1 MRMKR
6 IIIAMLLSVLPYGV
20 CLADGA
26 RFLVVNSKDGTKTTF
41 ALADEPKISFVDGEL
56 SIVSNSKKFAM
67 NIANVKNYAFAEES
81 TGIGKVIKNGNVKV
95 ENGCV
100 IFSGMT
106 AGSKVSA
113 YTQDGRLIKECTANA
128 NGTAFIDLSILPKGI
143 IILHSGKTDIKV
155 VNR

>member
-1 MRMKR
+1 MKEF
-6 IIIAMLLSVLPYGV
+6 IIAMLLSVLPCGV
-20 CLADGA
+20 CFADGA

-41 ALADEPKISFVDGEL
+41 ALADKPKVSFVDGEL

-67 NIANVKNYAFAEES
+67 NIADVKNYTFEEES
-81 TGIGKVIKNGNVKV
+81 TGIGKVIKNGNTKF
-95 ENGCV
+95 ENGYV
-100 IFSGMT
+100 VFSGLT
-106 AGSKVSA
+106 VGSKVSA
-113 YTQDGRLIKECTANA
+113 YTQEGRLIKECTANE

>member
-1 MRMKR
+1 MKR
-6 IIIAMLLSVLPYGV
+6 IIIAILLSVLPYGV

-67 NIANVKNYAFAEES
+67 NIANVKNYTFAEES

-106 AGSKVSA
+106 AGCKVSA
-113 YTQDGRLIKECTANA
+113 YMQDGRLITEYTANT
-128 NGTAFIDLSILPKGI
+128 NGTAFIDLSILPQGI

>member
-1 MRMKR
+1 MKR

-56 SIVSNSKKFAM
+56 SIVSNSQTFTT
-67 NIANVKNYAFAEES
+67 NIANVKYYAFAEES
-81 TGIGKVIKNGNVKV
+81 TGIGEVIKNGNLKF
-95 ENGCV
+95 ENGYV
-100 IFSGMT
+100 VFSGLT
-106 AGSKVSA
+106 VGSKVTA

-128 NGTAFIDLSILPKGI
+128 NGTVFIDLSILPKGI
-143 IILHSGKTDIKV
+143 IILHSSKTDIKV
-155 VNR
+155 VKKK

>member
-1 MRMKR
+1 MKG
-6 IIIAMLLSVLPYGV
+6 IIIATLLSILPCGV
-20 CLADGA
+20 CFADGA
-26 RFLVVNSKDGTKTTF
+26 HFLVVNSKDGTKTTF
-41 ALADEPKISFVDGEL
+41 ALADKPKVSFVDGEL

-67 NIANVKNYAFAEES
+67 NIADVKNYTFEEES
-81 TGIGKVIKNGNVKV
+81 TGIGKVIKNGNAKV

-128 NGTAFIDLSILPKGI
+128 NGTAFIDLSTLPKGI
-143 IILHSGKTDIKV
+143 IILHSSKTDIKV

>member
-1 MRMKR
+1 MKR

-67 NIANVKNYAFAEES
+67 NIANVRNYTFAEES

-143 IILHSGKTDIKV
+143 VILHSSKTNIKV
-155 VNR
+155 LNR

>member
-1 MRMKR
+1 MKR

-67 NIANVKNYAFAEES
+67 NIANVKNYTFAEES
-81 TGIGKVIKNGNVKV
+81 TGIGEVIKNGNLKF
-95 ENGCV
+95 ENGYV
-100 IFSGMT
+100 VFSGLT
-106 AGSKVSA
+106 VGSKVSA

-128 NGTAFIDLSILPKGI
+128 NGTAFIDLSTLPKGI

-155 VNR
+155 ENR

>member
-1 MRMKR
+1 M
-6 IIIAMLLSVLPYGV
+6 
-20 CLADGA
+20 
-26 RFLVVNSKDGTKTTF
+26 NSKDGTKTTF

-67 NIANVKNYAFAEES
+67 NIANVKNYTFAEES

-106 AGSKVSA
+106 AGCKVSA
-113 YTQDGRLIKECTANA
+113 YMQDGRLITEYTANT
-128 NGTAFIDLSILPKGI
+128 NGTAFIDLSILPQGI

>member
-1 MRMKR
+1 
-6 IIIAMLLSVLPYGV
+6 MLLSVLACGV
-20 CLADGA
+20 CFADGA

-41 ALADEPKISFVDGEL
+41 ALADKPKVSFVDGEL

-67 NIANVKNYAFAEES
+67 NIADVKNYTFEEES
-81 TGIGKVIKNGNVKV
+81 TGIGKVIKNGNLKF
-95 ENGCV
+95 ENGYV
-100 IFSGMT
+100 VFSGLT
-106 AGSKVSA
+106 VGSKVSA
-113 YTQDGRLIKECTANA
+113 YMQDGRMIKECTANA

>member
-1 MRMKR
+1 MKR